1 MKSCLDVPRVM
12 PLLNNN
18 KRNWRLIILLN
29 LLASL
34 SDGHQLVGKN
44 RQELSFAAAVSEHDQ
59 FLRLS
64 SSVLFEEPQQK
75 FLGDILHVLDDLFVA
90 LNAHVLDS
98 HLNFIIDSFWIHT
111 SNNGGDTWLDST
123 RFWSRM
129 GDVSSHDHDWSFED
143 GRPAGSGQDVVDST
157 KLGVDLEADVGDDLT
172 LGLVVP
178 WVKQDLLYT
187 TLGRN
192 FVLDVSKLFYFIV
205 NPPSFEGKND

>member
-1 MKSCLDVPRVM
+1 MKSCLGLPRVM

-18 KRNWRLIILLN
+18 KSNWRLIILLN

-34 SDGHQLVGKN
+34 SDGHQLVSKN

-129 GDVSSHDHDWSFED
+129 GDVSSHDHDWSLED
-143 GRPAGSGQDVVDST
+143 GRSAGSGQDVVDST
-157 KLGVDLEADVGDDLT
+157 QLGVDLEADVGDDLFAEFSS
-172 LGLVVP
+172 LEQALP
-178 WVKQDLLYT
+178 
-187 TLGRN
+187 
-192 FVLDVSKLFYFIV
+192 
-205 NPPSFEGKND
+205 